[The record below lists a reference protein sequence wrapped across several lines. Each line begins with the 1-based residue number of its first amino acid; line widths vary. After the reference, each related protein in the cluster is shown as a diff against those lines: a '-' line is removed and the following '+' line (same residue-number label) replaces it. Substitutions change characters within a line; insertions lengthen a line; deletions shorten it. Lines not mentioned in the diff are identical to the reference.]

1 MDISAAI
8 SGVRAHGYDHR
19 QGRDQPAQ
27 KHLREVFHQ
36 LRPLVPPGM
45 KVLVSGAGRSL
56 PVVPWIAILNT
67 DVTNTAQEGL
77 YVVYL
82 YRGDL
87 SRVYLSMNQGA
98 TQHQKNAVKGGLKGV
113 KAERAALAE
122 LRSES
127 TLMRGKLDEGTLAGL
142 VASIELGSALFLPR
156 GYEEGNVAAMEYD
169 LSTLPGEAELRDDL
183 SRFLALYDDCVAIK
197 RDILATS
204 PGLIATTAGS
214 EKTKTSFKPR
224 PPAFRPKSSAE
235 YLARVPAQEQTKGRR
250 HDDLLNLFAARA
262 RTAGLTPAN
271 NVHPCDLT
279 VDSTD
284 THWLVEAKTVGANA
298 ELAVREAIG
307 QLFAYRHFCY
317 RELKREDPAL
327 VALFSEPVGTA
338 FVDLLVS
345 LGIEALW
352 RDSGTWRGVVGSA
365 QPGLLAASEPPPSV
379 AGFAGP

>member
-1 MDISAAI
+1 
-8 SGVRAHGYDHR
+8 
-19 QGRDQPAQ
+19 
-27 KHLREVFHQ
+27 
-36 LRPLVPPGM
+36 M

-77 YVVYL
+77 YIVYL
-82 YRGDL
+82 YRSDL

-98 TQHQKNAVKGGLKGV
+98 TQHQKNAEKGGLKGV
-113 KAERAALAE
+113 KAEQAALAE

-127 TLMRGKLDEGTLAGL
+127 LLMRAQLGEGTLAGL
-142 VASIELGSALFLPR
+142 ATSIELGSDRFLPR

-169 LSTLPGEAELRDDL
+169 LSTLPAEAELREDL

-214 EKTKTSFKPR
+214 EKMKPTFKPR
-224 PPAFRPKSSAE
+224 PPAFRPKSSAD
-235 YLARVPAQEQTKGRR
+235 YLARVPAQEQAKGRR
-250 HDDLLNLFAARA
+250 HEDLLNLFAARVK
-262 RTAGLTPAN
+262 TAGLTPAN

-279 VDSTD
+279 VDSTNI
-284 THWLVEAKTVGANA
+284 HWLIEAKTVGANA
-298 ELAVREAIG
+298 ELAVRDAIG
-307 QLFAYRHFCY
+307 QLFVYRHFCY

-327 VALFSEPVGTA
+327 VALFSEPVGEA

-345 LGIEALW
+345 LGVEAIW
-352 RDSGTWRGVVGSA
+352 REIGTWRGATGSA
-365 QPGLLAASEPPPSV
+365 PLDLLTASAPPSSV
-379 AGFAGP
+379 AEGSAGP